1 MVYTGTILCFGEGG
15 IFLTE
20 WSVRKNCFYCSI
32 CHHIIQDLVF
42 SVKFKFRKPL
52 VIKICILNRISCD
65 THKFPFKP
73 IYFLGSMLPQYMA
86 LSVRFVRFV
95 CQKKICVSVCW
106 VTLWVRPPP
115 SVKICVS
122 VRWVTL
128 WVRPPPSVFQFIGS
142 LHVAMRHFLVR

>member
-20 WSVRKNCFYCSI
+20 GSVRKNCFYCSI

-95 CQKKICVSVCW
+95 CKKKNLCVRSSGYIVGAS
-106 VTLWVRPPP
+106 PPRLCP
-115 SVKICVS
+115 
-122 VRWVTL
+122 
-128 WVRPPPSVFQFIGS
+128 FIERQS
-142 LHVAMRHFLVR
+142 LLDSSCCLLSGIFYE